1 MTYYLYHIPGK
12 KIGITK
18 DLKKRVEEQQGYDKD
33 EYDIIMQT
41 DDITKISEYELF
53 LQKLYGYRVDE
64 VPYNKLKFNKEMK
77 INVTEATTTFPCPLN
92 KLKGRLMDNI
102 GMQWETEHGELNI
115 TPNTIKW
122 IMKNAKM
129 SMYNSE
135 RCYIYNKA
143 FARYYDNNDAY
154 DQYNGKTKSGGLLND
169 NKVCG
174 EPQYALRDCGNCDC
188 ETDSQ
193 IEKLKRECNHAYDCG
208 FSDAKSK
215 YTEYQDHDPEDYDMP
230 ECCNYDNLENCT
242 TPKGSKHDCV
252 NSGGFN
258 EFDLIRMWANQRGIY
273 EHGDTKTQSLKLV
286 EEVGE
291 ICRAILK
298 EDHDEIVDGIG
309 DAVVVLTNLAEL
321 QGVTIEKCINVAYNT
336 IAKRSGKMVNGTFKK
351 D

>member
-41 DDITKISEYELF
+41 DDIAKISEYELF
-53 LQKLYGYRVDE
+53 LQELYGYRVDE
-64 VPYNKLKFNKEMK
+64 VPYNKLKFNKMK

-92 KLKGRLMDNI
+92 KLKGQLMDNI
-102 GMQWETEHGELNI
+102 GMKWETEHGELNI

-174 EPQYALRDCGNCDC
+174 EPQYAIRDCGNCDC
-188 ETDSQ
+188 D
-193 IEKLKRECNHAYDCG
+193 
-208 FSDAKSK
+208 
-215 YTEYQDHDPEDYDMP
+215 EYQSYDPEDYDMP

-273 EHGDTKTQSLKLV
+273 EHGDTKTQALKLM
-286 EEVGE
+286 EEAGE

-298 EDHDEIVDGIG
+298 EDHDEVVDGIG
-309 DAVVVLTNLAEL
+309 DCVVVLTNLAEL
-321 QGVTIEKCINVAYNT
+321 QGVSIEKCINVAYNV
-336 IAKRSGKMVNGTFKK
+336 ISQRSGKMVNGTFKK

>member
-41 DDITKISEYELF
+41 DDIAKISEYELF
-53 LQKLYGYRVDE
+53 LQELYGYRVDE

-102 GMQWETEHGELNI
+102 GMKWDTEHGELNI

-135 RCYIYNKA
+135 RCYVYNKA
-143 FARYYDNNDAY
+143 FARYYDNNNAY
-154 DQYNGKTKSGGLLND
+154 DQYNGKTKSGGLQND

-174 EPQYALRDCGNCDC
+174 EPQFAIRDCGNCDC
-188 ETDSQ
+188 D
-193 IEKLKRECNHAYDCG
+193 
-208 FSDAKSK
+208 
-215 YTEYQDHDPEDYDMP
+215 EYQSHNPEEHGMP
-230 ECCNYDNLENCT
+230 ECCNYD
-242 TPKGSKHDCV
+242 KHDCV
-252 NSGGFN
+252 NAGSFN

-298 EDHDEIVDGIG
+298 EDHDEVVDGIG

>member
-1 MTYYLYHIPGK
+1 MTYYIYHIPGK
-12 KIGITK
+12 KIGVTR
-18 DLKKRVEEQQGYDKD
+18 DLEKRVTEQQGY
-33 EYDIIMQT
+33 EPH
-41 DDITKISEYELF
+41 EYEILG
-53 LQKLYGYRVDE
+53 KYTNIVAAAEKELYYQRIHGYRVDE
-64 VPYNKLKFNKEMK
+64 VPYNKLNFNKKQNNMK
-77 INVTEATTTFPCPLN
+77 INVTEATTTFPCPVN

-102 GMQWETEHGELNI
+102 GMAWETEHGELSV

-122 IMKNAKM
+122 IMKNVKV

-143 FARYYDNNDAY
+143 FARYYDNNNAY
-154 DQYNGKTKSGGLLND
+154 DQYNGKTKSGGLQND

-174 EPQYALRDCGNCDC
+174 EPQFAIRDCDNCDC
-188 ETDSQ
+188 E
-193 IEKLKRECNHAYDCG
+193 
-208 FSDAKSK
+208 
-215 YTEYQDHDPEDYDMP
+215 EYQSHNPEEYDMP
-230 ECCNYDNLENCT
+230 ECCMGD
-242 TPKGSKHDCV
+242 
-252 NSGGFN
+252 GGFN
-258 EFDLIRMWANQRGIY
+258 DFDLIRMWANQRGIY

-298 EDHDEIVDGIG
+298 EDHDEVVDGIG

-321 QGVTIEKCINVAYNT
+321 QGVQIEYCIKEAYKV